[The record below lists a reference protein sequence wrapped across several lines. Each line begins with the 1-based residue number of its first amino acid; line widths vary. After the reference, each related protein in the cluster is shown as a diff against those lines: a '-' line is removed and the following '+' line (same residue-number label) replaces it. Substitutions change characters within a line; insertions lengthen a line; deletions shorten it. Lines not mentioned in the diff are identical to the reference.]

1 MAKKETIEEEAA
13 RIKRVNTKI
22 AVIEYLEDLIK
33 KIRDE
38 AVKEM

>member
-1 MAKKETIEEEAA
+1 MAKKETKEEEAA

-38 AVKEM
+38 AVREM